1 MGKILE
7 FRKKDGTSIKKEV
20 RKITL
25 FTMETMGDMLH
36 VTAEEYNFKG
46 HFLKSYFYAHR
57 FDLSIL
63 NYKPNRQ
70 KLRLL

>member
-7 FRKKDGTSIKKEV
+7 FRQKDGTRIKREE

-25 FTMETMGDMLH
+25 FTMETIGDMLH
-36 VTAEEYNFKG
+36 VTADEYNFKG

-57 FDLSIL
+57 FDMSIL

-70 KLRLL
+70 KPRLL